1 MENEGVSVNEVTLFA
16 FNRNK
21 ADIARRNFML
31 KVAVVCS
38 LGFLIFVCCCLFA
51 GVLAKGWEIQGCVCL
66 VGFVSL
72 FPMASFGLLV
82 SSTSSFRA
90 NKLEQLCK
98 SFFFEVRKYSVTLRG
113 ICKFI
118 CLLVKV
124 SLHLLHSTVIPNCL

>member
-1 MENEGVSVNEVTLFA
+1 MGLEVACSCIVDEKNAGFVCWAKVDRWWFWALSLALVVVENEGVSVNEVTLFA

-66 VGFVSL
+66 VGFV
-72 FPMASFGLLV
+72 
-82 SSTSSFRA
+82 
-90 NKLEQLCK
+90 
-98 SFFFEVRKYSVTLRG
+98 
-113 ICKFI
+113 
-118 CLLVKV
+118 
-124 SLHLLHSTVIPNCL
+124 